1 MYNGHSDVTKLLNS
15 NGDIL
20 ASYYYDAFGNI
31 LEETGSMDNPYKYS
45 GYEYDSETWHLQE
58 NN

>member
-31 LEETGSMDNPYKYS
+31 LEETGSIDNPYRYS
-45 GYEYDSETWHLQE
+45 GYEYDGETAT
-58 NN
+58 